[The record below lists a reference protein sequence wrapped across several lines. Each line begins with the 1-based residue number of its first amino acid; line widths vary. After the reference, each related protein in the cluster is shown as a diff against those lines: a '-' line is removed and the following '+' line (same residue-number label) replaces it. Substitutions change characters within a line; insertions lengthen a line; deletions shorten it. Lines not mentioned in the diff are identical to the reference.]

1 MTPPHIYGMFH
12 VAGDGGSHV
21 NLRAKGF
28 DALRVYV
35 RNAVTAARSAAAVGM
50 NFALITNDVPTL
62 EAVLEAEG
70 LAGALTLRAH
80 SFTRAVPRGPSRSS
94 RSTFSAVKSRL
105 QRLNPTDGQSDYNR
119 TFGDLV
125 ALLDIDTIFQAP
137 LTLADDALT
146 AYDISDAVFPAYGF
160 ETIRRDL
167 ELLTAAPIT
176 PRWYGGEFI
185 AGPPAAFAALARE
198 IDEIW
203 PRYCAA
209 LGTLHHTGDEAVV
222 SAALCRLAAAGV
234 PIFDAGKAGLITRY
248 WSVRTLSKMRTLA
261 QVSHAAILHLPAD
274 KHWLSSLADALPGP
288 AQIVPLLRRHVARRR
303 PREFLKQLAALARG
317 RPLQNLPRLA

>member
-1 MTPPHIYGMFH
+1 MTTPHIYGMFH

-80 SFTRAVPRGPSRSS
+80 DFTLAVPRGIP
-94 RSTFSAVKSRL
+94 FYSAHFKLDVLKAFA
-105 QRLNPTDGQSDYNR
+105 TGA
-119 TFGDLV
+119 FGDLV

-137 LTLADDALT
+137 LALAADALT

-234 PIFDAGKAGLITRY
+234 PIHEAGAAGLITRY
-248 WSVRTLSKMRTLA
+248 WSVRTLSKMPPLA
-261 QVSHAAILHLPAD
+261 QVSQAAILHLPAD
-274 KHWLSSLADALPGP
+274 KHWLSALADALPAP
-288 AQIVPLLRRHVARRR
+288 AQILPLLARHVARQR
-303 PREFLKQLAALARG
+303 PREILKQIVNLARG
-317 RPLQNLPRLA
+317 RPMQNLPRLR

>member
-80 SFTRAVPRGPSRSS
+80 SFTLAVPRGIP
-94 RSTFSAVKSRL
+94 FYSAHFKLDVLKAFA
-105 QRLNPTDGQSDYNR
+105 TGE
-119 TFGDLV
+119 FGDLV